1 MASLNA
7 YYEGGPKTW
16 NEAFPPVCLTTH
28 WDPTALTNHVL
39 PQQAQRNLALDPRP
53 SAKICTEYYDESAG
67 DATLNTSTPPPPE
80 IPAAL
85 RGINAPPQPQ
95 HKPSDYALFPPGG
108 AASYGFPYQGYETQ
122 VNAESDLQRL
132 DEPLTRC
139 AEKRYIPRGGLPA
152 QGVSMNILPGANMT
166 NSSTL
171 SPLVT
176 EVKGQAGC
184 RNQDDQAAWDRSARL
199 FFNPTRYDRTTMVPK
214 NLYTAQ
220 ARSELLCHK

>member
-7 YYEGGPKTW
+7 YYEGGPRTW
-16 NEAFPPVCLTTH
+16 NEAFPPVCITTH
-28 WDPTALTNHVL
+28 WDPTALATHVL
-39 PQQAQRNLALDPRP
+39 PNKAQHDLALDPRP

-67 DATLNTSTPPPPE
+67 DASLQPTEYNPPE

-85 RGINAPPQPQ
+85 RGINAPSQPQ
-95 HKPSDYALFPPGG
+95 HKPGDYARFPPGG
-108 AASYGFPYQGYETQ
+108 AAGYGFPYQGYETQ
-122 VNAESDLQRL
+122 VNSESDLQRL
-132 DEPLTRC
+132 NEPLTRC

-152 QGVSMNILPGANMT
+152 PEVSMNILPNAYLG

-171 SPLVT
+171 SPLLT

-199 FFNPTRYDRTTMVPK
+199 FFNPTRYDRTNMVPQG
-214 NLYTAQ
+214 LYAAQ
-220 ARSELLCHK
+220 ARSELLCTK